1 MHEMKNLLANF
12 IHTQGVN
19 PVMNA
24 NISFG
29 QQDENLMK
37 KMPLSTSNRNQKIQT
52 EELYRKM
59 FIKTLKNKK

>member
-19 PVMNA
+19 PVVNA

-29 QQDENLMK
+29 EHDENLMK